1 MRLRRNSFLLVS
13 MILTAIEISAQEP
26 PWILLE
32 RAKSAYESRDLT
44 QAMEMLLDAVEQEND
59 YPEAEFWLGRVYEAQ
74 GQSVLAEEQYR
85 RALNISL
92 YLRVPEDAILYQY
105 ALAELIIQRDSERR
119 LEAETILNRIIN
131 DETPPGEAEIALDHK
146 YIDLVSSQGLDELIY
161 LYRNE
166 IHSSLKARRMLGES
180 AWASGRYRTSL
191 LQSTRCV
198 MSMLSTAAADYR
210 DKYPNWRF
218 DIDLVEDAKN
228 PDRDVR
234 YPGKTD
240 GTVDLLD
247 RVSQERPETTE
258 WLISEGFWPQLYM
271 LGASLYAMGFEDAA
285 DSVWS
290 IMVMKDPLTGRIN
303 GREDA
308 DSWGLLAVRQLESP
322 FISVGSLA
330 P

>member
-1 MRLRRNSFLLVS
+1 
-13 MILTAIEISAQEP
+13 MILTAIQISAQEP

-32 RAKSAYESRDLT
+32 RAKTAYESRNLT
-44 QAMEMLLDAVEQEND
+44 LAMEMLLDAVEQEND
-59 YPEAEFWLGRVYEAQ
+59 YPEAEFWLGRIYEAQ

-85 RALNISL
+85 RALNLSL
-92 YLRVPEDAILYQY
+92 YLRVPEDAVIYRY
-105 ALAELIIQRDSERR
+105 ALAELIMQQDSDGR

-166 IHSSLKARRMLGES
+166 IHSSLRARRMLGES

-198 MSMLSTAAADYR
+198 LSMLSTAAADYR
-210 DKYPNWRF
+210 DRYPTWRF

-234 YPGKTD
+234 YPGQTD
-240 GTVDLLD
+240 GTSDLLD
-247 RVSQERPETTE
+247 RISQERPGTAE

-271 LGASLYAMGFEDAA
+271 LATSLFAMGFEDGA
-285 DSVWS
+285 DSVWG
-290 IMVMKDPLTGRIN
+290 IMVEKDPLTGRTT
-303 GREDA
+303 GRDDA
-308 DSWGLLAVRQLESP
+308 GSWGLLAVRQLENP